1 MRKIEAM
8 HNQYGLIENK
18 CKYCC
23 NFCSY
28 TANKTWYKCKAYGIS
43 NSEATDWAKSNV
55 ACGRFN
61 IPFDEE
67 KEVPLLE
74 KIKHSHSAMV
84 DFPIDGQIEIAEW
97 GKK

>member
-8 HNQYGLIENK
+8 HNKYGIVENK

-23 NFCSY
+23 NLCSY
-28 TANKTWYKCKAYGIS
+28 RANKVWYKCKVYGIS
-43 NSEATDWAKSNV
+43 NSEATDWAQRNI
-55 ACGRFN
+55 ACGMFN

-67 KEVPLLE
+67 NEISLLK
-74 KIKHSHSAMV
+74 KIKHSHSPSI
-84 DFPIDGQIEIAEW
+84 DFSIDGQIAIKEW